1 MKDCVFS
8 PYKSIFFTGFSVPCF
23 YKDDVGR
30 VVLIEDEISEIFT
43 IKDNSLKSLGF
54 EWEEKFN
61 NRSYKV
67 ATRKEIKEAG
77 LWDFVENKE
86 DYSSEQE
93 KIDDELDEYLRI
105 GEEIEK
111 EKQNTDAGIQ

>member
-1 MKDCVFS
+1 MKNYIFS
-8 PYKSIFFTGFSVPCF
+8 PYRSIFLADGGDVYF
-23 YKDDVGR
+23 YVDSKKR
-30 VVLIEDEISEIFT
+30 VILIGEEASEIFIIQNDQLVSIGYT
-43 IKDNSLKSLGF
+43 
-54 EWEEKFN
+54 WEDSFQDYDYEP
-61 NRSYKV
+61 

-93 KIDDELDEYLRI
+93 KINDELEEYLRI

-111 EKQNTDAGIQ
+111 EKQNTDAGVQ